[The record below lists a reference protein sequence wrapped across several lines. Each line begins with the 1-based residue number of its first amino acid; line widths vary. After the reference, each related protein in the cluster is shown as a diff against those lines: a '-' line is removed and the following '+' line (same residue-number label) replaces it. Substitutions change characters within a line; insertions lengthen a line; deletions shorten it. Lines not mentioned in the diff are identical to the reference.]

1 MSSGPLLYSG
11 GRRRKGPEGYLVEE
25 HPRDD
30 THYRWPSPS
39 LPPTLTKKPMKRGAA
54 AVAKS
59 KVAAA
64 AANKKRP
71 SPTSSE
77 REMMFSSSTTS
88 AGTESTSTGQ
98 RREVRRKSLH
108 KDTSKKGSIA

>member
-1 MSSGPLLYSG
+1 MHSG
-11 GRRRKGPEGYLVEE
+11 GRRRKDPEGYLVQE

-30 THYRWPSPS
+30 THFRWPSPS
-39 LPPTLTKKPMKRGAA
+39 LPPTLKKKPMKRGAA
-54 AVAKS
+54 ATKS

-64 AANKKRP
+64 TGNKKRS

-77 REMMFSSSTTS
+77 REMMFSTSTTS

-98 RREVRRKSLH
+98 RREVRAFNFNSFCCSHLCNLQ
-108 KDTSKKGSIA
+108 

>member
-1 MSSGPLLYSG
+1 MQ
-11 GRRRKGPEGYLVEE
+11 E

-39 LPPTLTKKPMKRGAA
+39 LPPTLTKKPLKRGAA
-54 AVAKS
+54 AAKS

-64 AANKKRP
+64 AGKKRP

-77 REMMFSSSTTS
+77 REMIFSTSTTS
-88 AGTESTSTGQ
+88 AGTESTSTAQ
-98 RREVRRKSLH
+98 RREVQVKSAHSTALRSPITFQLPTFSDEECRRRRRSVVRR
-108 KDTSKKGSIA
+108 S

>member
-1 MSSGPLLYSG
+1 MQ
-11 GRRRKGPEGYLVEE
+11 E

-39 LPPTLTKKPMKRGAA
+39 LPPTLTKKPLKRGAA
-54 AVAKS
+54 SAKS
-59 KVAAA
+59 KIAVA

-98 RREVRRKSLH
+98 RGEVH
-108 KDTSKKGSIA
+108 T